1 MDVHGLVSPDDGV
14 PHLTRVAVV
23 LCSLRPGV
31 DLDGRGAQLEDLLQM
46 DIATQAEGGQM
57 IAIKTTFSEMVEMF
71 LLEEEAGLAMRLVW
85 SAYLG
90 KMLKMSLIHS
100 PFSF

>member
-1 MDVHGLVSPDDGV
+1 MDVHGLVSPDHGV

-31 DLDGRGAQLEDLLQM
+31 DLDGRGAQLEDLFRIG
-46 DIATQAEGGQM
+46 IATQGGQ
-57 IAIKTTFSEMVEMF
+57 IIVIKTTFSEMVEMF

-85 SAYLG
+85 SAYLRR
-90 KMLKMSLIHS
+90 
-100 PFSF
+100 